1 MPTKAEWIV
10 LAACGLIS
18 AAACAFLLDSW
29 WSWTAGP
36 WADCPNYAFGKSWY
50 PEPPII
56 VTFVPCATAL
66 LMTAVFSAL
75 FGRFRRERRRFAMF
89 VAIVG
94 VTVATLPLLA
104 VIVLPLISNAL
115 GMTTAGC

>member
-1 MPTKAEWIV
+1 MPTKVEWIV
-10 LAACGLIS
+10 LAICGLL
-18 AAACAFLLDSW
+18 AASGCALLLDSW

-56 VTFVPCATAL
+56 VTFVPCAASLTL
-66 LMTAVFSAL
+66 SAVFSAL
-75 FGRFRRERRRFAMF
+75 FGRFLRERRRRAL
-89 VAIVG
+89 VIASAG
-94 VTVATLPLLA
+94 LTVSSLPLLA